1 MDTIAKNPRWLMA
14 QEPFAGLGDKFRAN
28 PITGT
33 GDDTKSFK
41 KG

>member
-1 MDTIAKNPRWLMA
+1 VA

-28 PITGT
+28 PITGAA
-33 GDDTKSFK
+33 DDTRFFK